1 MFLLPLGSSCV
12 NIFVNIVF
20 WFFFRCSFFLH
31 VQALSIG
38 GTVTKR
44 CRTQRDSLTW
54 NCGGFFQYGT
64 FYRNKVCIF
73 SQKKHR
79 VCDACGFPWKTEL
92 DTRFCF
98 FSFSSFIA
106 HHTGYTWSSF
116 FFQVEKSRDLCSAP
130 THRPCELTGATL
142 WAMRG
147 LLWDKAASSFWLRL
161 PARAPLLSLKPTVH
175 SSIK

>member
-20 WFFFRCSFFLH
+20 WIFFRCSFFLH

-79 VCDACGFPWKTEL
+79 VCDACGFPWKTEVFFHSRL
-92 DTRFCF
+92 LLLIIQVTHDHL
-98 FSFSSFIA
+98 FSFRWKRVAIFAPRPHTA
-106 HHTGYTWSSF
+106 HVNWLGQHSGRCVAF
-116 FFQVEKSRDLCSAP
+116 
-130 THRPCELTGATL
+130 CETKQLPL
-142 WAMRG
+142 FDCDFLRG
-147 LLWDKAASSFWLRL
+147 LLSSPWSQQYTH
-161 PARAPLLSLKPTVH
+161 P
-175 SSIK
+175 